1 MSRNK
6 QSLSFLKFKLTL
18 QTFIS
23 NLVAVLSL
31 VIAAHLLLG
40 LIYLLICT
48 LCIYYLYVWGGFQV
62 LGVKSRA
69 QCMLNTS
76 SHHRAS
82 SPARHAPMRTLNRET
97 TLTQMSVTSN

>member
-1 MSRNK
+1 M
-6 QSLSFLKFKLTL
+6 TL

-23 NLVAVLSL
+23 NLALFLSL
-31 VIAAHLLLG
+31 VIAAHLLLC

-76 SHHRAS
+76 SPTKPHPQ
-82 SPARHAPMRTLNRET
+82 PAMRTPNRET
-97 TLTQMSVTSN
+97 TLTQMCVTSY